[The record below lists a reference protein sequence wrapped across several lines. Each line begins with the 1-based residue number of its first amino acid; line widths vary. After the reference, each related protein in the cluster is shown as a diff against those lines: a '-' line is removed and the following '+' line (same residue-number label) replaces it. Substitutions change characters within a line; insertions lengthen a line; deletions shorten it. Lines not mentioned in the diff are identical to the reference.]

1 LTINGGKTLKQEI
14 IVTAKTV
21 DLAIQKGAS
30 ELGVSADEVK
40 HEVIVEPKKGFLGIG
55 STLAEVKVIYDVK
68 PENLAVDF
76 IKQLISNMELDAS
89 IEVTS
94 GSGNDKNISIMGEKA
109 GVLIGH
115 HGETL
120 DALQYLVNLV
130 ANRKENEEDDRDYTK
145 ITVDIENYRNKR
157 TVTLE
162 ALAQRMAAKV
172 LKYKKSVTL
181 EPMTPYER
189 RIIHSTIQKIEGV
202 STNSIGS
209 DSNRRVVIFLEK
221 K

>member
-1 LTINGGKTLKQEI
+1 MKQEVI
-14 IVTAKTV
+14 ITAKTV
-21 DLAIQKGAS
+21 DLAVARGA
-30 ELGVSADEVK
+30 EQLGVSVDQVK
-40 HEVIVEPKKGFLGIG
+40 HEVVVEPKKGFLGIG
-55 STLAEVKVIYDVK
+55 STNAEVKVIYELK
-68 PENLAVDF
+68 PEKLAVDF
-76 IKQLISNMELDAS
+76 IRQLISNMELDAE
-89 IEVTS
+89 IKVTE
-94 GSGNDKNISIMGEKA
+94 GSGNDKNISITGPNT

-130 ANRKENEEDDRDYTK
+130 ANRKENDDDDRDYAK
-145 ITVDIENYRNKR
+145 ITVDIENYRQKR

-162 ALAQRMAAKV
+162 SLAERMAAKV

-189 RIIHSTIQKIEGV
+189 RIIHSTIQKIDGV
-202 STNSIGS
+202 STNSIGN

>member
-1 LTINGGKTLKQEI
+1 MKQEVI
-14 IVTAKTV
+14 ITAKTV
-21 DLAIQKGAS
+21 ELAIQKGAE
-30 ELGVSADEVK
+30 ELGVSVDDVK

-55 STLAEVKVIYDVK
+55 STLAEVKVVYDIK
-68 PENLAVDF
+68 PEKLAVDF
-76 IKQLISNMELDAS
+76 IKQLIANMELDAS

-94 GSGNDKNISIMGEKA
+94 GSGNDKNISIMGENA

-130 ANRKENEEDDRDYTK
+130 ANRKESEEDDRDYTK
-145 ITVDIENYRNKR
+145 ITVDIENYRHKR

-162 ALAQRMAAKV
+162 ALAQRMASKV

-189 RIIHSTIQKIEGV
+189 RIIHSTIQKIDGV

>member
-1 LTINGGKTLKQEI
+1 MKQEVI
-14 IVTAKTV
+14 ITAKTV
-21 DLAIQKGAS
+21 EQAIQKGAL
-30 ELGVSADEVK
+30 ELGVSVDDVK
-40 HEVIVEPKKGFLGIG
+40 HEVVVEPKKGFLGIG
-55 STLAEVKVIYDVK
+55 STLAEVKVVYDIK
-68 PENLAVDF
+68 PEKLAVDF
-76 IKQLISNMELDAS
+76 IKQLIENMELDAK

-94 GSGNDKNISIMGEKA
+94 GSGNDKNISIMGENA

-130 ANRKENEEDDRDYTK
+130 ANRKESEEDDRDYTK

-189 RIIHSTIQKIEGV
+189 RIIHSTIQKIDGV

>member
-1 LTINGGKTLKQEI
+1 MKQEVI
-14 IVTAKTV
+14 ITAKTV
-21 DLAIQKGAS
+21 ELAIQKGAE
-30 ELGVSADEVK
+30 ELGVSVENVK
-40 HEVIVEPKKGFLGIG
+40 HEVLVEPKKGFLGIG
-55 STLAEVKVIYDVK
+55 STSAEVKVIYDIK
-68 PENLAVDF
+68 PEKLAIDF
-76 IKQLISNMELDAS
+76 IEQLISNMELDAKAEIS
-89 IEVTS
+89 S
-94 GSGNDKNISIMGEKA
+94 GNGNDKKISITGEKA

-145 ITVDIENYRNKR
+145 ITVDIENYRQKR

-162 ALAQRMAAKV
+162 SLAQRMAAKV

-181 EPMTPYER
+181 EPMSPYER
-189 RIIHSTIQKIEGV
+189 RIIHSTIQKIDGV

>member
-1 LTINGGKTLKQEI
+1 MKQEI

>member
-1 LTINGGKTLKQEI
+1 MTIGERIKELRKSKKI
-14 IVTAKTV
+14 SVDYLAK
-21 DLAIQKGAS
+21 
-30 ELGVSADEVK
+30 ELGVSVADVK
-40 HEVIVEPKKGFLGIG
+40 HEIISEAKKGFFGLG
-55 STLAEVKVIYDVK
+55 STPAEVKVIYDIK

-76 IKQLISNMELDAS
+76 IKQLISNMELDAK

-94 GSGNDKNISIMGEKA
+94 GSGNDKNISITGENA

-145 ITVDIENYRNKR
+145 ITVDIENYRQKR
-157 TVTLE
+157 MVTLE
-162 ALAQRMAAKV
+162 ALAGRMAAKV

>member
-1 LTINGGKTLKQEI
+1 MKQEVI
-14 IVTAKTV
+14 ITAKTV
-21 DLAIQKGAS
+21 ELAIEKGA
-30 ELGVSADEVK
+30 EQLGVSTEEVK
-40 HEVIVEPKKGFLGIG
+40 HEIIVEPKKGFFGIG
-55 STLAEVKVIYDVK
+55 GTMAEVKVIYDVK
-68 PENLAVDF
+68 PEKLAIDF
-76 IKQLISNMELDAS
+76 VKQLISNMEIQANV
-89 IEVTS
+89 EMTS
-94 GSGNDKNISIMGEKA
+94 ASGNDKKISITGENA

-130 ANRKENEEDDRDYTK
+130 ANRKENEEDDRDYAK
-145 ITVDIENYRNKR
+145 ITVDIENYRQKR
-157 TVTLE
+157 MVTLE